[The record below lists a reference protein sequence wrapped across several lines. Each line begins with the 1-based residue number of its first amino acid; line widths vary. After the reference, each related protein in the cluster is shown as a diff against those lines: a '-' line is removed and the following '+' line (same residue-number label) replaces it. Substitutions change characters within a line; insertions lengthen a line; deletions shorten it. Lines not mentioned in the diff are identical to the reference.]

1 MAIIRRILIAFACFA
16 AIPASAQTTTT
27 EGGAGTTTS
36 FSDNVF
42 GVGLNASLC
51 SGMGL
56 AFRHHLPNVPLAYQL
71 AGGAI
76 KSSDLLLWD
85 LGLEVQLDLSVA
97 DNRLY
102 AVVAGGYYYY
112 GKSGNDANSPN
123 RFGAG
128 IGYEIPFN
136 KSVGMS
142 MNLMLT
148 LFEPEGD
155 VMPLP
160 SVGMLIY
167 FK

>member
-1 MAIIRRILIAFACFA
+1 MAIIRRFFILAACFVVTTA
-16 AIPASAQTTTT
+16 HAQTTTT
-27 EGGAGTTTS
+27 EVEAGTRAS

-42 GVGLNASLC
+42 GVGVAASLC

-56 AFRHHLPNVPLAYQL
+56 AFRHHLPNIPIAYQL
-71 AGGAI
+71 AGGVI

-85 LGLEVQLDLSVA
+85 LGLEMQFDLSVA

-102 AVVAGGYYYY
+102 ALVGGGYYYY
-112 GKSGNDANSPN
+112 GKNGNEASSPN

-128 IGYEIPFN
+128 IGYEMPFS

-142 MNLMLT
+142 MNLMIT
-148 LFEPEGD
+148 LFEPEGTIL
-155 VMPLP
+155 PLP
-160 SVGMLIY
+160 SLGLLVY